1 MHCANAQA
9 SMQQL
14 KFTAA
19 FTRQNQILSVC
30 AVRDRVIFGSWLS
43 RHFSHYSIDMR
54 AVRPAFHTI
63 TLFAASARKLRGAPQ
78 FDDDLRVRE
87 TAACHNCSNSQAP

>member
-1 MHCANAQA
+1 MCANAQA

-14 KFTAA
+14 KFTDA

-43 RHFSHYSIDMR
+43 RHFSHYSIDMP

-63 TLFAASARKLRGAPQ
+63 TFVRSIGAQ
-78 FDDDLRVRE
+78 ITWR
-87 TAACHNCSNSQAP
+87 APIR